1 MAPRDRS
8 EGRDVHIYDIKDPSK
23 VLGGLILENGI
34 TNANFY
40 SIVEILIL
48 FSSEFELQHEGNTK
62 TEKDDNLLQ
71 PGDYYI
77 NAIGKIYTITV
88 LFLAT

>member
-8 EGRDVHIYDIKDPSK
+8 TGRDVHIYDFKNPST

-40 SIVEILIL
+40 SMIEIIIL
-48 FSSEFELQHEGNTK
+48 FSSDFELQDKGGSKIERN
-62 TEKDDNLLQ
+62 DDPLR

-77 NAIGKIYTITV
+77 NNTGKSLSNYV
-88 LFLAT
+88 VGHS